1 MTWSE
6 RAARIRAI
14 VLDVDGVLT
23 DGTVGYG
30 PDGATYKSFNVRD
43 GQAMRMALDAGLKV
57 GVLSGRAD
65 PGTLRRAEELG
76 LDFIYLGQ
84 GDKLVGFEKLL
95 TEQELDASECFYVGD
110 DLTDVPV
117 LRRAGIGAAV
127 ADALPEVRE
136 RADLV
141 LETAGGRGAVREAI
155 VRLMEA
161 QGTWKRA
168 AARYLEPEG
177 ES

>member
-30 PDGATYKSFNVRD
+30 PDGATFKRFDVRD
-43 GQAMRMALDAGLKV
+43 GQAIRMALEAGLKV

-65 PGTLRRAEELG
+65 PGTSLRAEELG
-76 LDFIYLGQ
+76 LDFAYLGQ
-84 GDKLVGFEKLL
+84 SDKLAGFEKLL
-95 TEQELDASECFYVGD
+95 AEHDLDASECLYVGD

-136 RADLV
+136 RCDLV
-141 LETAGGRGAVREAI
+141 LEAGGGRGAVREAI

-168 AARYLEPEG
+168 AVRYLEPDG
-177 ES
+177 GS